1 MNHWKKY
8 MNKINNKFIFQIKK
22 YIINIYN
29 SCDKSLIDELHEYL
43 RNNINIHDYNIII
56 MKDNFNTHHSIWN
69 PEKYIRHDKK
79 MNALMNMIIEL
90 ELKLLLPSRI
100 TIYSNVDII
109 IDLIWEFNEA
119 ANRMIT
125 CQIAKEHDHDSDHLS
140 IEIIIV
146 MSIKESQY
154 HLSYNYAKIN

>member
-1 MNHWKKY
+1 
-8 MNKINNKFIFQIKK
+8 
-22 YIINIYN
+22 
-29 SCDKSLIDELHEYL
+29 
-43 RNNINIHDYNIII
+43 
-56 MKDNFNTHHSIWN
+56 
-69 PEKYIRHDKK
+69 
-79 MNALMNMIIEL
+79 MNALMNMITEL

-100 TIYSNVDII
+100 IIYSNVDII

-125 CQIAKEHDHDSDHLS
+125 CQIAQEHDHDSDHLS
-140 IEIIIV
+140 IETIIV